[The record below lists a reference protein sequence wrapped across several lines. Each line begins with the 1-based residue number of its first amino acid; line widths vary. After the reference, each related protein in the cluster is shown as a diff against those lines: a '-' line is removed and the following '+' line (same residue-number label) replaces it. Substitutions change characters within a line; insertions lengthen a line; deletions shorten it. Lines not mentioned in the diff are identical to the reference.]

1 MLQAN
6 NMVCRINAKQPSEMN
21 FEAIV
26 AVLCAWSFFTIHNT
40 RVGSLIRTN
49 THLLK
54 LFWGMRDV
62 HGFSSR
68 RIVLLHVSSNSAL
81 KSPRFKQDFPAWT
94 TPLRHRSALDQPW
107 QDTTSGYG
115 ELAIA
120 NQPGRRRRHTWRA
133 HGGGL
138 GFFISPSSWWKY
150 WQQQE
155 KTATNCRIMMDSS
168 RFLGM
173 E

>member
-1 MLQAN
+1 
-6 NMVCRINAKQPSEMN
+6 MN
-21 FEAIV
+21 FEATV
-26 AVLCAWSFFTIHNT
+26 AVLCVWSFFKIHNT
-40 RVGSLIRTN
+40 WVGSLIRTN
-49 THLLK
+49 AHLKK

-68 RIVLLHVSSNSAL
+68 RVVLLHVSSNSAL
-81 KSPRFKQDFPAWT
+81 KVLNLSRIS
-94 TPLRHRSALDQPW
+94 RHRPPSYGIGQRWINLDRIQPVGMG
-107 QDTTSGYG
+107 SP
-115 ELAIA
+115 
-120 NQPGRRRRHTWRA
+120 NKQPGRRRRHTWRA

-168 RFLGM
+168 IFFGDGIELTWTYNSHS
-173 E
+173 